1 MKQCVYCGAELQDD
15 ARACNN
21 CGRPVPDMPEKEAEK
36 HSAAEEQKEAPEL
49 QEQPQQDPWGRLPQ
63 QPEQQSLW
71 GQQPQQPQQ
80 SLWGQQPQ
88 QPQQQS
94 LWGQQPQQPQQ
105 DPWGNQPQQGPWGWQ
120 QNDPSRQGY
129 GSPYSGYGRPQN
141 IQGRYN
147 TFALWSLIFGFL
159 ASFLNGFV
167 FIPSIVSIV
176 FAVIALLQFRKNPGM
191 FRGQWM
197 AVVGLILAIF
207 FLIVYAYVFRMVF
220 QAVQNPETFEQ
231 LQQYLREINAGR
243 S

>member
-1 MKQCVYCGAELQDD
+1 MKQCIYCGADLQDD

-36 HSAAEEQKEAPEL
+36 PAAAEEQQEAPVQ
-49 QEQPQQDPWGRLPQ
+49 QE
-63 QPEQQSLW
+63 
-71 GQQPQQPQQ
+71 
-80 SLWGQQPQ
+80 
-88 QPQQQS
+88 
-94 LWGQQPQQPQQ
+94 QPQQPQQ
-105 DPWGNQPQQGPWGWQ
+105 DPWGQQLQLPQQDPWGQQPQQPQQNLWGQTQQQGPWGWQ
-120 QNDPSRQGY
+120 QNDPYRQGS
-129 GSPYSGYGRPQN
+129 GGPYSGYGSPQN

-167 FIPSIVSIV
+167 FIPSIIAIV
-176 FAVIALLQFRKNPGM
+176 FSVIGILQIRKNPGM

-197 AVVGLILAIF
+197 AIVGLILGIF

-220 QAVQNPETFEQ
+220 QAVQDPETFQQ